1 MNRYEG
7 KNLEEAIA
15 VACRDKGVESSE
27 LVYYVVEEKAGGLFG
42 LGSKAVIEAFAQKDV
57 EEFIVSYLEQYF
69 RNINMN
75 CDILI
80 KKEDDCYNV
89 KLDAQNNA
97 VLIGKAGQTLQSITN
112 VTKAAASAEFR
123 RHVNLLI
130 DVNNY
135 KEERYEKLKAMVK
148 KIAKTVEKTKVS
160 ARLGQMTND
169 ERKVVHQFL
178 STFPHIRTESEGEGN
193 NRRLKIIYT
202 DKTE

>member
-7 KNLEEAIA
+7 KTVEEAVSA
-15 VACRDKGVESSE
+15 ACADKGVDSSE

-42 LGSKAVIEAFAQKDV
+42 IGAKAVIEAFAQKDV
-57 EEFIVSYLEQYF
+57 EDFIYHYLEQYF
-69 RNINMN
+69 NNINMK
-75 CDILI
+75 CDIMI
-80 KKEDDCYNV
+80 SREEDGYNV
-89 KLDAQNNA
+89 KLDAKNNA

-169 ERKVVHQFL
+169 ERKVVHQYL
-178 STFPHIRTESEGEGN
+178 STFPHIRTESEGEGH

-202 DKTE
+202 EKSE